1 MTKGRLGGDGCSAR
15 RQTSK
20 VSPVGSWAVPTGCSK
35 SSRPKVTTSSTPF
48 SPGKMNFSSPTGRS
62 QGQAGCPISVPQRA
76 SVPRGK
82 RWPTS
87 SPNKAAGTAIREVPE
102 SNTMGTWPNKPG
114 GAPAAELADSKPR
127 ASQNFAWKFTV
138 RTGSKTPG
146 PFGLQPDASSETWPK
161 LPKVTKLSSPL
172 AACLK
177 QRPKARSFQGPSTAI
192 SSRSVGAPRA
202 AARAG

>member
-1 MTKGRLGGDGCSAR
+1 MTKGKLGGDGCSAS
-15 RQTSK
+15 RQTCK
-20 VSPVGSWAVPTGCSK
+20 VSPVGSWAVPTGCK
-35 SSRPKVTTSSTPF
+35 RSSRPKVTTSSTPF
-48 SPGKMNFSSPTGRS
+48 SPVKMNFSSPTGRS
-62 QGQAGCPISVPQRA
+62 QGQAGCPSSVPQRC
-76 SVPRGK
+76 SVPHVK

-102 SNTMGTWPNKPG
+102 SNTIGTWPNKPG
-114 GAPAAELADSKPR
+114 GAPAAELADRKPK

-146 PFGLQPDASSETWPK
+146 PFALQPDASSETWPK
-161 LPKVTKLSSPL
+161 LPNETKLSSAL

-177 QRPKARSFQGPSTAI
+177 QRPKANSFHGPSSAI

-202 AARAG
+202 AAKAG